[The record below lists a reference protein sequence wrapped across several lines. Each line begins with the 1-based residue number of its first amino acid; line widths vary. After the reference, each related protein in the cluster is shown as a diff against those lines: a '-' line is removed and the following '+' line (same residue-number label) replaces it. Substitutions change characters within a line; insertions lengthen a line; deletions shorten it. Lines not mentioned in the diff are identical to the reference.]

1 MEIIVNGDART
12 LKDDIKLG
20 ELLDALGLREKVMAA
35 AVNMEIVKQE
45 QWDTHE
51 LHNEDRVELLDFVGG
66 G

>member
-12 LKDDIKLG
+12 VKDDIKLG
-20 ELLDALGLREKVMAA
+20 ELLDALGLRDKVMAA
-35 AVNMEIVKQE
+35 AVNMEVVKKE
-45 QWDTHE
+45 RWDTHE

>member
-1 MEIIVNGDART
+1 MEILINGDART
-12 LKDDIKLG
+12 GKDDIRLG

-35 AVNMEIVKQE
+35 AVNMEVVKKE
-45 QWDTHE
+45 QWDTYE

>member
-1 MEIIVNGDART
+1 MEIMINGDART
-12 LKDDIKLG
+12 VKDDIRLG

-35 AVNMEIVKQE
+35 AVNMEVIKKE
-45 QWDTHE
+45 QWDTYE

>member
-12 LKDDIKLG
+12 VKDDIKLG

>member
-1 MEIIVNGDART
+1 MEIMINGDART
-12 LKDDIKLG
+12 VRDDIRLG
-20 ELLDALGLREKVMAA
+20 ELLDALGLRDKVMAA
-35 AVNMEIVKQE
+35 AVNMQIVKKE